1 MGVALAVLAS
11 LVYVLWPS
19 EPGSRGEASTSHV
32 PPAQRGVMAARA
44 LRSLPAANM
53 SIAYAPVEDG
63 SVTHADLMVTAQGQ
77 ASGTLSQPVA
87 GKSTM
92 AWSGDQLYLKGD
104 SEFWAQQGPSYGRDL
119 TSTGHWVAP
128 EKRSGYYMLN
138 NFAVNAGSLTPKSLA
153 SVVTRVTSDPEA
165 VEQNAGT
172 IEGHKATSYTA
183 QGWTVVLADNSPY
196 TVLAIGG
203 DPSHQSPVKPAAWHS
218 PQRTMGRAEQ
228 SDSHTTVT
236 PADYADSR
244 YSAYLLMVPKP
255 ATAEQA
261 AAVRSAATSAAATAV
276 APATSSEV
284 VSKSMGP
291 DFTITNDSE
300 YLCTS
305 NPCEYSFTVT
315 NIGDAAGAAT
325 LYLSLPRVP
334 DQPHPLGTLKP
345 KQSKNVSGSRPNIA
359 WGTGR
364 TVKHTDYAWV
374 YSSAEYGSDPKVGS
388 RLHARNL
395 RPDDL
400 SVATP
405 LKPTVAKLLDL
416 MTKDKPTS
424 DTAASD
430 KAVDALEEALSQGV
444 MPALG
449 AIAESRRLKNP
460 EDLREI
466 LPTTDK
472 VENRRVLQQIAQLL
486 RADPK
491 AKVTWA
497 GPYKTDGKTYQ
508 ADYFYTTTR
517 QGQET
522 KRAVRAK
529 TVRIPGQL
537 GPQMSL
543 GAEQLNGEQEG
554 STNAG
559 NKKAPPGFERMLQ
572 INLEPGVGPVLAL
585 ATTTGLEQ
593 LLSTGQ
599 QFRQAR
605 ESLCQPN
612 GGGPRVDRLV
622 IVNESGTHQ
631 WTDLRRVGARCTGS
645 GGAPA
650 SPSTS
655 SSDKPD
661 KPTCLTQRPPD
672 GVVESNGAGW
682 IYYAPTGSHK
692 RATAVTACLK
702 SPVGDGTASD
712 SNSPGMKEARQRAKA
727 LYPNADDD
735 EVLVNSCH
743 LVAKSL
749 GGHGYQR
756 NLTPCWA
763 TPVNVGAM
771 TRIESTVR
779 IFLAKKKGIVRM
791 TALAKYK
798 DDDAVIPYAFTFSFT
813 AWDSRGNPYPLA
825 VPGGGTVQNVKDGH
839 YLNP

>member
-1 MGVALAVLAS
+1 M
-11 LVYVLWPS
+11 
-19 EPGSRGEASTSHV
+19 
-32 PPAQRGVMAARA
+32 
-44 LRSLPAANM
+44 
-53 SIAYAPVEDG
+53 
-63 SVTHADLMVTAQGQ
+63 THADLTVTAQGQ

-92 AWSGDQLYLKGD
+92 VWSGNQLYLKGD
-104 SEFWAQQGPSYGRDL
+104 SDFWAQQGPSYGRDL

-128 EKRSGYYMLN
+128 EKRDGYYMLN

-153 SVVTRVTSDPEA
+153 SAVTQVTSDPEA

-172 IEGHKATSYTA
+172 IEGHKAISYTA
-183 QGWTVVLADNSPY
+183 QGWTVVLADASPY

-203 DPSHQSPVKPAAWHS
+203 DPSHQSPVKPAAWHA
-218 PQRTMGRAEQ
+218 PQRTKGSAELP
-228 SDSHTTVT
+228 DSHSTVT

-244 YSAYLLMVPKP
+244 YSSYLLMVPKP
-255 ATAEQA
+255 ATVEQA
-261 AAVRSAATSAAATAV
+261 TEVRSAATSAVATAI

-291 DFTITNDSE
+291 DFTISNNSG

-305 NPCEYSFTVT
+305 NPCDYSFTVT
-315 NIGDAAGAAT
+315 NSGDAAGAAT

-345 KQSKNVSGSRPNIA
+345 KQSKNVSGTRPNIA
-359 WGTGR
+359 WGTGG

-424 DTAASD
+424 DTAAGD
-430 KAVDALEEALSQGV
+430 KAVDALEEAISQGV

-449 AIAESRRLKNP
+449 TIIDSRRLENP

-472 VENRRVLQQIAQLL
+472 VENRRVLQQVAQLL
-486 RADPK
+486 RTDPQ

-497 GPYKTDGKTYQ
+497 GPYKADGKTYQ

-529 TVRIPGQL
+529 TVRIQGQL
-537 GPQMSL
+537 GSQMSL
-543 GAEQLNGEQEG
+543 GAEQLNGEQQG
-554 STNAG
+554 SANAG
-559 NKKAPPGFERMLQ
+559 NKTAPPGFERVLQ

-622 IVNESGTHQ
+622 IVNESGTHE
-631 WTDLRRVGARCTGS
+631 WTDLRRVGARCAGP

-650 SPSTS
+650 SPSAS
-655 SSDKPD
+655 SDDKPD
-661 KPTCLTQRPPD
+661 GKPTCLTQRPPH
-672 GVVESNGAGW
+672 GAAVSSGTGW
-682 IYYAPTGSHK
+682 ISYAPTGWHK
-692 RATAVTACLK
+692 RATAATACLTQQFVDAHPG
-702 SPVGDGTASD
+702 SAVTQDIRPPGYAWAQRYARHLAADSSAS
-712 SNSPGMKEARQRAKA
+712 
-727 LYPNADDD
+727 
-735 EVLVNSCH
+735 VNNCH
-743 LVAKSL
+743 LL
-749 GGHGYQR
+749 GKQLSGSGTDLR
-756 NLTPCWA
+756 NLSTCGRDANAYPEKGGLGAMDNMLQFENEVEGQLEGMTVLYSVHPRYAGNRVTPETYSMTA
-763 TPVNVGAM
+763 TVWDRDGKLVSTTTREVVNVMNTPRGWHNLG
-771 TRIESTVR
+771 TV
-779 IFLAKKKGIVRM
+779 V
-791 TALAKYK
+791 
-798 DDDAVIPYAFTFSFT
+798 
-813 AWDSRGNPYPLA
+813 DSRTGRD
-825 VPGGGTVQNVKDGH
+825 VPTS
-839 YLNP
+839 